1 MLLSRMIRIPRAEF
15 DRMLGHASQEAPLE
29 ACGLVAGRTHA
40 HDVREVVRIVPLP
53 NAEHSPVHFTIDPSA
68 QLAALKA
75 IRAEGLEL
83 LGNWHSHPAT
93 PARPSL
99 EDRRHAHD
107 PHASYLILSLSG
119 GAPVLRSFRVAG
131 TSTRGEALPEL
142 LEEPLEIV
150 G

>member
-1 MLLSRMIRIPRAEF
+1 MIRIPRAEF
-15 DRMLGHASQEAPLE
+15 NRMLGHARSEAPLE
-29 ACGLVAGRTHA
+29 ACGLAAGRA
-40 HDVREVVRIVPLP
+40 LDGDVREVVRIIPLP
-53 NAEHSPVHFTIDPSA
+53 NAHASPAHFTIDPKA

-107 PHASYLILSLSG
+107 PRASYLILSLADA
-119 GAPVLRSFRVAG
+119 APVLRSFRFRDAHAG
-131 TSTRGEALPEL
+131 CGALPEL
-142 LEEPLEIV
+142 VEEPLELV